1 MGTFSQDFN
10 MNKLILF
17 ALFALVAVTL
27 AYPEYDRPAASGEMD
42 SVEGESMESGP
53 WNLQNQQKPE
63 EAKVRVRAKRAPR
76 NPKVLNL
83 KNLDQWNAA
92 QARRK
97 RNPALRKE
105 PP

>member
-17 ALFALVAVTL
+17 ALFALVAATL
-27 AYPEYDRPAASGEMD
+27 AYPEYDRPAPSGEMD

-53 WNLQNQQKPE
+53 ME
-63 EAKVRVRAKRAPR
+63 SAESAEARKGKGRGKG
-76 NPKVLNL
+76 KKGSKGSDL

-92 QARRK
+92 QALRK

-105 PP
+105 LP